1 MMTRIQ
7 TYRDIKNSLDVA
19 RRQQVPSITSSIE
32 ESLKA
37 ELEADFGPILTDEE
51 CSDILTKE
59 KERKEKQDSALRKSR
74 MNILKVKAKAKETQR
89 VRDDL
94 REGKIPGD
102 RTIDTGNRKTLKSEG
117 SGEESSEAGFKKINI
132 GY

>member
-1 MMTRIQ
+1 MTRIQ

-19 RRQQVPSITSSIE
+19 RRQQVPSITSGIE

-37 ELEADFGPILTDEE
+37 ELEKEFGPILNEE
-51 CSDILTKE
+51 ERSDILTKE
-59 KERKEKQDSALRKSR
+59 KERKEQQDSALRKSR

-102 RTIDTGNRKTLKSEG
+102 RTIDTGNRKTLKPEG
-117 SGEESSEAGFKKINI
+117 SGEESSEPGFKKMNI